1 MLSASVAPQEV
12 GLSVVRGL
20 ADMVESPAG
29 ALWFKATNETQF
41 TQTARWNLP
50 RSSAREDVDSALTRF
65 LENTG
70 WIVDVDEYETS
81 PRRYDGLAL
90 PGWLLNIPSR
100 WLVIP
105 LLVADELIGYV
116 VLAHARTAVQV
127 NWEVRDLLK
136 TASRQAA
143 GFLAQMHATEALLEL
158 RKFDA
163 FNRMSA
169 FVVHDL
175 KNIVT
180 QLSLMLRNAKRLH
193 ANPEFQ
199 QDMLATVENSL
210 EKMRQLMLQ
219 LREGQ
224 TPASGVSGVDLAPI
238 ARRLAK
244 VATERGRA
252 LELHVAESVVTRGS
266 EERIERVLG
275 HMVQN
280 AMDATAPAERV
291 WLEVGRS
298 SGQARIVVGD
308 NGHGM
313 SPEFVQTRLFKP
325 FNTTKR
331 GGMGIGAYE
340 SFQYLRELGGS
351 IAVESEIDRGTIV
364 TILLPLLEARTPSD
378 LQLSETR

>member
-1 MLSASVAPQEV
+1 
-12 GLSVVRGL
+12 
-20 ADMVESPAG
+20 
-29 ALWFKATNETQF
+29 
-41 TQTARWNLP
+41 
-50 RSSAREDVDSALTRF
+50 
-65 LENTG
+65 
-70 WIVDVDEYETS
+70 
-81 PRRYDGLAL
+81 
-90 PGWLLNIPSR
+90 
-100 WLVIP
+100 
-105 LLVADELIGYV
+105 
-116 VLAHARTAVQV
+116 
-127 NWEVRDLLK
+127 
-136 TASRQAA
+136 
-143 GFLAQMHATEALLEL
+143 
-158 RKFDA
+158 
-163 FNRMSA
+163 
-169 FVVHDL
+169 
-175 KNIVT
+175 
-180 QLSLMLRNAKRLH
+180 
-193 ANPEFQ
+193 
-199 QDMLATVENSL
+199 
-210 EKMRQLMLQ
+210 

>member
-1 MLSASVAPQEV
+1 
-12 GLSVVRGL
+12 
-20 ADMVESPAG
+20 
-29 ALWFKATNETQF
+29 
-41 TQTARWNLP
+41 
-50 RSSAREDVDSALTRF
+50 
-65 LENTG
+65 
-70 WIVDVDEYETS
+70 
-81 PRRYDGLAL
+81 
-90 PGWLLNIPSR
+90 
-100 WLVIP
+100 
-105 LLVADELIGYV
+105 
-116 VLAHARTAVQV
+116 
-127 NWEVRDLLK
+127 
-136 TASRQAA
+136 
-143 GFLAQMHATEALLEL
+143 
-158 RKFDA
+158 
-163 FNRMSA
+163 
-169 FVVHDL
+169 
-175 KNIVT
+175 
-180 QLSLMLRNAKRLH
+180 
-193 ANPEFQ
+193 
-199 QDMLATVENSL
+199 MLATVENSL

-244 VATERGRA
+244 VATERGRT
-252 LELHVAESVVTRGS
+252 LELHVADSVVTRGS

-280 AMDATAPAERV
+280 AMDATAPAQRV

-308 NGHGM
+308 AGHGM

-364 TILLPLLEARTPSD
+364 TILLPLLEARMPSD
-378 LQLSETR
+378 LQVSETR